1 MRAIQDCSIPTI
13 ALIEGIC
20 VGGGMEI
27 ASCCD
32 LRICGESSRFGVP
45 IKRLGLTMAAK
56 ELDALLRI
64 TSYSIAMEI
73 LLEGKIMSAEE
84 AYKKNLV
91 NRVVKD
97 LEVET
102 EAYKSAELISEGAP
116 KVARWHKQFAK
127 EILKTGKVS
136 DKLNNLGYKCYDTED
151 FKIGYK
157 SFLAKLIRNLK
168 INKMPGPIKG
178 VKVLELAQI
187 MAGPTCGLML
197 ADLGAEVIKIEKIP
211 GGMIPE
217 DLYLLILMGVVCVY
231 DDDRNKK
238 GIAIN
243 LKEKDGINIFKSM
256 VKKSDVVIEN
266 YRKGTMEK
274 LGIGY
279 DELKELILKIILCEI
294 SGYGRSGPY
303 AQKGGFDLVAQGM
316 SGLMSITGE
325 SKDKPPMKVGAPL
338 TDITV
343 VNFSSIN

>member
-1 MRAIQDCSIPTI
+1 MTNKLVLEKKINSYIVEVSLNRPEKLNALTKPMWKELGKIFKKLSKDKNLRCIIIRGKGGKSFSPGNDISEFETQRSSSKLAKAYGVHLHGTLRAIQDCPIPTI

-91 NRVVKD
+91 NRVVAD

-102 EAYKSAELISEGAP
+102 EVYKSAELISEGAP

-157 SFLAKLIRNLK
+157 SFLAKTK
-168 INKMPGPIKG
+168 PKFKNK
-178 VKVLELAQI
+178 
-187 MAGPTCGLML
+187 
-197 ADLGAEVIKIEKIP
+197 
-211 GGMIPE
+211 
-217 DLYLLILMGVVCVY
+217 
-231 DDDRNKK
+231 
-238 GIAIN
+238 
-243 LKEKDGINIFKSM
+243 
-256 VKKSDVVIEN
+256 
-266 YRKGTMEK
+266 
-274 LGIGY
+274 
-279 DELKELILKIILCEI
+279 
-294 SGYGRSGPY
+294 
-303 AQKGGFDLVAQGM
+303 
-316 SGLMSITGE
+316 
-325 SKDKPPMKVGAPL
+325 
-338 TDITV
+338 
-343 VNFSSIN
+343 

>member
-1 MRAIQDCSIPTI
+1 MTNKLVLEKKINSYIVEVSLNRPEKLNALTKPMWKELGKIFKKLSKDKNLRCIIIRGKGGKSFSPGNDISEFETQRSSSKLAKAYGVHLHGTLRATQDCPIPTI

-157 SFLAKLIRNLK
+157 SFLAKTK
-168 INKMPGPIKG
+168 PKFKNK
-178 VKVLELAQI
+178 
-187 MAGPTCGLML
+187 
-197 ADLGAEVIKIEKIP
+197 
-211 GGMIPE
+211 
-217 DLYLLILMGVVCVY
+217 
-231 DDDRNKK
+231 
-238 GIAIN
+238 
-243 LKEKDGINIFKSM
+243 
-256 VKKSDVVIEN
+256 
-266 YRKGTMEK
+266 
-274 LGIGY
+274 
-279 DELKELILKIILCEI
+279 
-294 SGYGRSGPY
+294 
-303 AQKGGFDLVAQGM
+303 
-316 SGLMSITGE
+316 
-325 SKDKPPMKVGAPL
+325 
-338 TDITV
+338 
-343 VNFSSIN
+343 

>member
-1 MRAIQDCSIPTI
+1 MTNKLILEKKINSYIVEVSLNRPEKLNALTKPMWRELGKIFKKLSKDKNLRCIVIRGKGGKSFSPGNDISEFETQRSSSKLAKAYGVHLHGTLRAIQECPIPTI

-27 ASCCD
+27 AACCD

-73 LLEGKIMSAEE
+73 LLEGKIISAEE

-91 NRVVKD
+91 NRVVAD

-157 SFLAKLIRNLK
+157 SFLAKTK
-168 INKMPGPIKG
+168 PKFKNK
-178 VKVLELAQI
+178 
-187 MAGPTCGLML
+187 
-197 ADLGAEVIKIEKIP
+197 
-211 GGMIPE
+211 
-217 DLYLLILMGVVCVY
+217 
-231 DDDRNKK
+231 
-238 GIAIN
+238 
-243 LKEKDGINIFKSM
+243 
-256 VKKSDVVIEN
+256 
-266 YRKGTMEK
+266 
-274 LGIGY
+274 
-279 DELKELILKIILCEI
+279 
-294 SGYGRSGPY
+294 
-303 AQKGGFDLVAQGM
+303 
-316 SGLMSITGE
+316 
-325 SKDKPPMKVGAPL
+325 
-338 TDITV
+338 
-343 VNFSSIN
+343 

>member
-1 MRAIQDCSIPTI
+1 MTNKLILEKRINSYIVEVSLNRPEKLNALTKPMWKELGKIFKKLSKDKNLRCIVIRGKGGKSFSPGNDISEFETQRSSSKLAKAYGVHLHGTLRAIQDCPIPTI

-91 NRVVKD
+91 NRVVTD

-157 SFLAKLIRNLK
+157 SFLAKTK
-168 INKMPGPIKG
+168 PKFKNK
-178 VKVLELAQI
+178 
-187 MAGPTCGLML
+187 
-197 ADLGAEVIKIEKIP
+197 
-211 GGMIPE
+211 
-217 DLYLLILMGVVCVY
+217 
-231 DDDRNKK
+231 
-238 GIAIN
+238 
-243 LKEKDGINIFKSM
+243 
-256 VKKSDVVIEN
+256 
-266 YRKGTMEK
+266 
-274 LGIGY
+274 
-279 DELKELILKIILCEI
+279 
-294 SGYGRSGPY
+294 
-303 AQKGGFDLVAQGM
+303 
-316 SGLMSITGE
+316 
-325 SKDKPPMKVGAPL
+325 
-338 TDITV
+338 
-343 VNFSSIN
+343 